1 MRYFSATYLSSK
13 RIFSAL
19 LLSSLVVGTNWQ
31 VQAAGVQSVTV
42 PAHDAMPELTA
53 MVWTPCAQPS
63 GPIKL
68 GSFEL
73 TGLKN
78 CPVLGQAL
86 PLIVISHGDS
96 GSSIGHHD
104 TAAALA
110 DAGFVVAAVL
120 HPGNNFADN
129 SRQSELNIF
138 ETRPADISRLINFMT
153 QDWQQATHLNA
164 SKVGVFGFSRGGYTA
179 LALIGAK
186 PDAAASYQRFCSA
199 WWSFVIG
206 HCRQLDDAD
215 VTINPVANPQIK
227 AAVVV
232 DPLNLFGEHSF
243 TAVSV
248 PVQLWSSELGGD
260 GVTLAHSQE
269 IKAALPIS
277 PEYHSANG
285 AGHFVFLAPCPAELA
300 AEAEEICV
308 DPTGIDRSV
317 FHREFNTQV
326 VRFFQEKL

>member
-1 MRYFSATYLSSK
+1 MLQFSINVLTIK
-13 RIFSAL
+13 PVFRTL
-19 LLSSLVVGTNWQ
+19 LMFALVVTSNWQ
-31 VQAAGVQSVTV
+31 AQAAGVQSVTV
-42 PAHDAMPELTA
+42 PAHGAMPELTA

-129 SRQSELNIF
+129 SRQSELSIF
-138 ETRPADISRLINFMT
+138 ETRPADISRIIDFMT
-153 QDWQQATHLNA
+153 QNWPQASHLDVTR
-164 SKVGVFGFSRGGYTA
+164 VGVFGFSRGGYTA
-179 LALIGAK
+179 LALVGAK
-186 PDAAASYQRFCSA
+186 PDTAASSQRFCSA

-215 VTINPVANPQIK
+215 VVIKPNADGRIK

-232 DPLNLFGEHSF
+232 DPLNLFGPHSF
-243 TAVSV
+243 ADVGV
-248 PVQLWSSELGGD
+248 PLQLWTSELGGD
-260 GVTLAHSQE
+260 SVTLAHGEE
-269 IKAALPIS
+269 IKAALPS
-277 PEYHSANG
+277 PPEYHSAKG

-308 DPTGIDRSV
+308 DPTGIDRSA

>member
-1 MRYFSATYLSSK
+1 MFA
-13 RIFSAL
+13 
-19 LLSSLVVGTNWQ
+19 LVVTSNWQ
-31 VQAAGVQSVTV
+31 VQAAGVHSVTV

-63 GPIKL
+63 GTIKL

-129 SRQSELNIF
+129 SRQSELSIF
-138 ETRPADISRLINFMT
+138 ETRPADISRIINFMT
-153 QDWQQATHLNA
+153 QNWPQASQLDVTR
-164 SKVGVFGFSRGGYTA
+164 VGVFGFSRGGYTA
-179 LALIGAK
+179 LALVGAK
-186 PDAAASYQRFCSA
+186 PDTAASSQRFCSA

-215 VTINPVANPQIK
+215 VVIKPNTDGRIK

-232 DPLNLFGEHSF
+232 DPLNLFGPHSF
-243 TAVSV
+243 ADVGV
-248 PVQLWSSELGGD
+248 PLQLWTSELGGD
-260 GVTLAHSQE
+260 SVTFAHGEE
-269 IKAALPIS
+269 IKSALPS
-277 PEYHSANG
+277 LPEYHSAKG

-308 DPTGIDRSV
+308 DPTGIDRIA

>member
-1 MRYFSATYLSSK
+1 MRYFSTCHLSSK
-13 RIFSAL
+13 RIFSAIFLSL
-19 LLSSLVVGTNWQ
+19 LMVGANWQ

-42 PAHDAMPELTA
+42 PAHGATPELTA

-78 CPVLGQAL
+78 CPVLGQDL

-129 SRQSELNIF
+129 SRQSELSIF

-153 QDWQQATHLNA
+153 QNWPQASQLNVTR
-164 SKVGVFGFSRGGYTA
+164 VGVFGFSRGGYTA
-179 LALIGAK
+179 LALVGAK
-186 PDAAASYQRFCSA
+186 PDAAASNQRFCAA
-199 WWSFVIG
+199 WWSFVMS
-206 HCRQLDDAD
+206 HCRQLDGAD
-215 VTINPVANPQIK
+215 VVIKPNADGRIK

-232 DPLNLFGEHSF
+232 DPLNLFGSHSF
-243 TAVSV
+243 ADVGV
-248 PVQLWSSELGGD
+248 PLQLWTSELGGD
-260 GVTLAHSQE
+260 SVTLAHGEE
-269 IKAALPIS
+269 IKSALPS
-277 PEYHSANG
+277 PPEYHSAKG

-308 DPTGIDRSV
+308 DPVGINRSA
-317 FHREFNTQV
+317 FHQEFNTQV